1 VRETRADTQQA
12 ILLAIALHVVLF
24 ALMFAGLWW
33 TRTAVTVSAAGA
45 PVEAELVD
53 ANALS
58 ASMRK
63 VLSDRPEPA
72 APLPEPQPEPEPVEE
87 PVAPPPQ
94 PLPAPVPEDA
104 PTPPQSKPQDF
115 IPKPDTTEQAAVV
128 ATPTP
133 TPSDEQKLQEEK
145 RRQAQVDLTEQKR
158 QEEAERKRRLAQ
170 EAQETAERDRKL
182 AEIQRKRAAAAREI
196 ELAEQRL
203 KQIADARAIAQTG
216 PASAAAGAASA
227 SPPPGN
233 NGTDTGLEARY
244 AAALQEAILSKWTR
258 PETVPVGARCRLVIK
273 QLPGGEVMSAEVSSP
288 CAYDEQGRR
297 SIEAA
302 VLKAQPL
309 PYAGFEKVFARTLTL
324 NFEARDR

>member
-170 EAQETAERDRKL
+170 EAQETAERERKL

-203 KQIADARAIAQTG
+203 KQIADARALAQAG
-216 PASAAAGAASA
+216 PASTAAGAYSA
-227 SPPPGN
+227 RPPPGN

-273 QLPGGEVMSAEVSSP
+273 QLPGGEVMSAAVSSP
-288 CAYDEQGRR
+288 RAYDEQGRR
-297 SIEAA
+297 SVEAA